1 MEVGSLKKLIFTLC
15 FGLIL
20 AGGSASAQVWTGN
33 DFTKTCTQEPDEYAT
48 SICSSLITGIAQAGV
63 SNRIVCMPENATVGE
78 TLAIGTNYIKEH
90 PEKRHIAASELIL
103 TALIEAFPC
112 PLK

>member
-1 MEVGSLKKLIFTLC
+1 MEVGSMNKLIFTLC

-20 AGGSASAQVWTGN
+20 AGGSASAQVWTGH
-33 DFTKTCTQEPDEYAT
+33 DFTKTCTQKSDEYAT
-48 SICSSLITGIAQAGV
+48 SVCSSLITGIAQAGV
-63 SNRIVCMPENATVGE
+63 SNRIICMPENATVGE
-78 TLAIGTNYIKEH
+78 TLAVGNNYIEDH

-103 TALIEAFPC
+103 ASLMEAFPC